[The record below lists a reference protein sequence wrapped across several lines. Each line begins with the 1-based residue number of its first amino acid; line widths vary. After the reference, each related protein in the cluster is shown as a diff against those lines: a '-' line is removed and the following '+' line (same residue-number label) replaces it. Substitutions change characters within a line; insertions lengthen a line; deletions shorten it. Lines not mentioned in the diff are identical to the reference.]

1 MPASVSYFDFQRQKD
16 DRYFKPIFYCQS
28 IRSKTYSRWQK
39 TNHPGVRRFKS
50 SPRPFIFVRYANSQ
64 DLKISVG
71 VHERIPLV
79 SGCSLEYR
87 AREMSG
93 VSLLL
98 LQETEPYFQDSGE
111 DRTSSSILETT
122 IWFEGCRHKPAM
134 FSAMQKA
141 ADALLLKDAGLP
153 FRADPAI
160 YRLLSR
166 LSIPFFDSGD

>member
-122 IWFEGCRHKPAM
+122 IWFEGCRH
-134 FSAMQKA
+134 QTRDVQC
-141 ADALLLKDAGLP
+141 DAESSRRTLIERRRITIPG
-153 FRADPAI
+153 RSSNISIIVQAI
-160 YRLLSR
+160 D
-166 LSIPFFDSGD
+166 SIF